1 MDLTWLSALIVGA
14 ALGFCIGTR
23 RSKPPPVEA
32 AVDGDSTKL
41 IPKSPLEIEKLA
53 DILDDFKM
61 VSLASLYDLFT
72 VIKTKDVEFEFLFF
86 LCFVRK
92 VLVVRN
98 DLKMGKGKIA
108 AQCRWLKLIILS
120 VSLLSA
126 FFYNFS
132 SYLVCSFAVM
142 QL

>member
-1 MDLTWLSALIVGA
+1 MLNLSS
-14 ALGFCIGTR
+14 F
-23 RSKPPPVEA
+23 
-32 AVDGDSTKL
+32 
-41 IPKSPLEIEKLA
+41 
-53 DILDDFKM
+53 
-61 VSLASLYDLFT
+61 
-72 VIKTKDVEFEFLFF
+72 FF